1 MKVLLVNAFDERG
14 GASIAAMR
22 LHQSLSKEDIE
33 NQFLVQ
39 FKLSKNQAVL
49 SETNFFLIFLN
60 KILSKLDALIGR
72 ILFKDVNN
80 FSAAFFSSINI
91 VNKIN
96 KLNPDIVHLHWTCNG
111 MLSIEDIP
119 KIQAP
124 ILWTMHDNWV
134 FSGGCH
140 NMSLCKDHQ
149 KQTNKCGKYI
159 NYIHK
164 RKMKAFRKK
173 TDIYFLSLSSWLHD
187 LAVKSTL
194 IGHRKNYHLPNPI
207 DTKIYLPIQQSI
219 ARKNFNLQNDKKIIL
234 FGALNASSDKNKG
247 LHLLFDVISKFK
259 DDEIEIVIFGNNEP
273 LAYQNFKFHNF
284 GKIDNDQTLN
294 LLLNAGNVLVVPSL
308 QENFSNLILEGL
320 AASIPVAAF
329 DVGGNKDLI
338 LHKENGYLAQPFN
351 SDDLK
356 RGIDWI
362 LNHESPKVLKENAR
376 DSVLLRF
383 DSKKVARDYIQLY
396 ENILK
401 S

>member
-1 MKVLLVNAFDERG
+1 MKVLLVNAFDNRG

-22 LHQSLSKEDIE
+22 LHQSLHKEDVE

-39 FKLSKNQAVL
+39 FKLSDNQGVL
-49 SETNFFLIFLN
+49 SETNFFIIFLN

-72 ILFKDVNN
+72 ILLKDINN
-80 FSAAFFSSINI
+80 YSAAFFSSINI

-149 KQTNKCGKYI
+149 EETNKCDKYI
-159 NYIHK
+159 NYIYK
-164 RKMKAFRKK
+164 RKMKAFGKK

-187 LAVKSTL
+187 LALKSTL
-194 IGHRKNYHLPNPI
+194 IGNRKNYHLPNLI
-207 DTKIYLPIQQSI
+207 DTKLYSPVQQSL
-219 ARKNFNLQNDKKIIL
+219 ARKNFNLTIDKKIIL

-247 LHLLFDVISKFK
+247 LHLLFDVISKFR
-259 DDEIEIVIFGNNEP
+259 DNEIEIVVFGNNEP
-273 LAYQNFKFHNF
+273 LTYKNFKFHNF
-284 GKIDNDQTLN
+284 GKIDNEQTLN
-294 LLLNAGNVLVVPSL
+294 LLLNTGNVLVVPSL

-356 RGIDWI
+356 IGIDWI
-362 LNHESPKVLKENAR
+362 LDHEYPRLLKEHAR
-376 DSVLLRF
+376 NSVLFRF
-383 DSKKVARDYIQLY
+383 DSKKVAKDYIQLY

-401 S
+401 R

>member
-1 MKVLLVNAFDERG
+1 MKVLLVNSFDKKG

-39 FKLSKNQAVL
+39 FKSSDNQGVL
-49 SETNFFLIFLN
+49 SETNFFIIFLN
-60 KILSKLDALIGR
+60 RILSKLDALIGR
-72 ILFKDVNN
+72 ILLKDVNN
-80 FSAAFFSSINI
+80 YSAAFLSSFNI
-91 VNKIN
+91 VKKIN

-140 NMSLCKDHQ
+140 NMTLCKDHQ
-149 KQTNKCGKYI
+149 EETNKCGKYI

-164 RKMKAFRKK
+164 RKMKAFSKK
-173 TDIYFLSLSSWLHD
+173 TDIYFLSLSSWLYD
-187 LAVKSTL
+187 LALKSTL
-194 IGHRKNYHLPNPI
+194 IGNRKNYHLPNPI
-207 DTKIYLPIQQSI
+207 DTKLFSPIKQPV
-219 ARKNFNLQNDKKIIL
+219 ARKNFNLTIDKKIIL

-247 LHLLFDVISKFK
+247 LHLLFDVISKFR
-259 DDEIEIVIFGNNEP
+259 DNEIEIVIFGDNEP
-273 LAYQNFKFHNF
+273 LTYKNFKFHNF
-284 GKIDNDQTLN
+284 GKIDNEQTLN
-294 LLLNAGNVLVVPSL
+294 LLLNTGNVLVVPSL

-329 DVGGNKDLI
+329 DVGGNRDLI

-351 SDDLK
+351 VDDLK

-362 LNHESPKVLKENAR
+362 LDHESPRLLKEHAR
-376 DSVLLRF
+376 NSALLRF
-383 DSKKVARDYIQLY
+383 DSKKIAKDYIQIY
-396 ENILK
+396 KNILK